1 MAFSCSSIPNFA
13 LSITNDNPEIAD
25 KKYGCNGK
33 NARIIAW
40 NYMEIRLQRQVKVWR
55 KMFFILPLG
64 GNIKHRFLY
73 NFILQNLCVQVTA
86 KHVLGECLKIWLL
99 NGYQLTKLPRYLDSH
114 FDQSQVWN
122 FTATPKKFSL
132 LFSIFFSLVFLTA
145 LVVNYKR
152 SFSLQICASRLWNQ
166 LPLIKTR
173 GSLNR
178 FIPA

>member
-55 KMFFILPLG
+55 NMFFILPLG

-99 NGYQLTKLPRYLDSH
+99 NGWLSTYKITTVFR
-114 FDQSQVWN
+114 FTFWN